1 MPRPHREFMSVSIVV
16 RDKRLEGRTPVST
29 PGFMSLD
36 VNEGTPLEYFFDRVR
51 SIAEA
56 QRGISTL
63 YIMTHGAK
71 GASAGDSD
79 EDSGIIL
86 CQEFVHL
93 GNVDRFAA
101 MAGIVEHIVLLIF
114 LPAATS
120 FDIHLLEAV
129 DPKLPATFHGGDE
142 LCRQMAIHAKT
153 RVSAARETQ
162 FYAAEEHC
170 TTFAGYEVY
179 CEAGFVDFGE
189 WEGTIIQYDAKGN
202 LIAEWTNPS
211 PWRDL
216 RGVIQDP
223 RLEPRP

>member
-1 MPRPHREFMSVSIVV
+1 MSVSIVV
-16 RDKRLEGRTPVST
+16 HDKRLEGRTPVST

-36 VNEGTPLEYFFDRVR
+36 VNEGTPLEYFFDRCR
-51 SIAEA
+51 SISEA

-71 GASAGDSD
+71 SASAGESD

-120 FDIHLLEAV
+120 FDIHLLETAG
-129 DPKLPATFHGGDE
+129 PKLSSTFHGGDE
-142 LCRQMAIHAKT
+142 LSRQMAIHANA
-153 RVSAARETQ
+153 RVTAARETQ
-162 FYAAEEHC
+162 LYAAEEHC
-170 TTFAGYEVY
+170 TTFAGNEIY

-202 LIAEWTNPS
+202 LLAEWTNPS
-211 PWRDL
+211 AWRDSQGVL
-216 RGVIQDP
+216 RDP